1 MAGTTLTNDG
11 NDMSGP
17 FWQAARAHKLLL
29 QFDRKTGRAQ
39 FYPRPQSL
47 YSEHGTEWREACGR
61 GKLLALTLSRVA
73 PKALEHLAPYA
84 LGLVQLEEGPR
95 LLARIDAPYES
106 LRIGQALTLA
116 WDDRTSGL
124 AGAAPIYLFCPAV

>member
-1 MAGTTLTNDG
+1 MAATQLINDV
-11 NDMSGP
+11 SGP
-17 FWQAARAHKLLL
+17 FWQAAREHRLLL
-29 QFDRKTGRAQ
+29 QFDRKSGRAQ

-47 YSEHGTEWREACGR
+47 FSEHGTEWREACGR
-61 GKLLALTLSRVA
+61 GTLLALTLSRVA

-116 WDDRTSGL
+116 WDDGTGGG
-124 AGAAPIYLFCPAV
+124 AGAAPIYLFRPAA